1 VQLLTSKTGFRYHKC
16 VMTFKD
22 VHVLKT
28 IYLFDVIIS
37 FREFEQQRELRE
49 RGLQTTSDKGTHDES
64 ADSKE
69 SSPDQNVNNHINKVS
84 HLLSFTSIIYFLSS
98 AWLEGHKA
106 FYKNKNTS
114 SRQNTYIHSFLILMK
129 TT

>member
-1 VQLLTSKTGFRYHKC
+1 
-16 VMTFKD
+16 MTFKD
-22 VHVLKT
+22 VLLLKT

-69 SSPDQNVNNHINKVS
+69 SSPDQNVNNHIK
-84 HLLSFTSIIYFLSS
+84 
-98 AWLEGHKA
+98 
-106 FYKNKNTS
+106 
-114 SRQNTYIHSFLILMK
+114 
-129 TT
+129 